1 MNRNAKVLKAF
12 QDTVEALSFMDT
24 ASPYLKWRL
33 VGCERD
39 GEIVYFF
46 APDYEKDSFSAYR
59 FETFFKSKLGR
70 PASVVYVEHDGHDDE
85 ISPDAGGGE
94 RDSPEL
100 EPSFLNINVLPGLL
114 DPRPFIKHVE
124 NLAALR
130 EKRRAERLAQAAAA
144 AQRKPSFSPSLS
156 PVEAA
161 VQRFR
166 KWADESEA
174 CRARIVD
181 AAFKAACEIYDA
193 DLDSIL
199 GNRRFDNLT
208 GARRVLAYFFRVGMN
223 FSFDKIAKILKREHC
238 TIIKFCEIAKKND
251 PMESNYKKLVMK
263 INESLSFL
271 ALDTK

>member
-12 QDTVEALSFMDT
+12 QDTVEALSFMDS

-46 APDYEKDSFSAYR
+46 APGYEKDSFSAYR

-70 PASVVYVEHDGHDDE
+70 PASVVYVEDAGYDDE
-85 ISPDAGGGE
+85 ISPAAAGGE
-94 RDSPEL
+94 RDSSER
-100 EPSFLNINVLPGLL
+100 EPTLNINVLPGLL
-114 DPRPFIKHVE
+114 DPRPFIEHVQ
-124 NLAALR
+124 NLAAFR

-144 AQRKPSFSPSLS
+144 AQRKTSPSPSLS

-174 CRARIVD
+174 CRARIID
-181 AAFKAACEIYDA
+181 QAFKTACEIYGA
-193 DLDSIL
+193 DRDSIL
-199 GNRRFDNLT
+199 GNRRFGNLIV
-208 GARRVLAYFFRVGMN
+208 ARRVLVYFFRVGMN
-223 FSFDKIAKILKREHC
+223 FSWRKIAKILKRDKSAIMES
-238 TIIKFCEIAKKND
+238 CEIAKKNNPSD
-251 PMESNYKKLVMK
+251 YKKMVMK

-271 ALDTK
+271 ALDAK